1 MNSAGCRARGVP
13 NYMGLGPTEQHLA
26 RFPSTRIPN
35 EAQVSTPPVQGNPQP
50 GIQPRGIFSL
60 EAEMS
65 VLLTSCD
72 LSQALFLLKR
82 TNPGSGETEA

>member
-1 MNSAGCRARGVP
+1 MKLRS
-13 NYMGLGPTEQHLA
+13 
-26 RFPSTRIPN
+26 
-35 EAQVSTPPVQGNPQP
+35 
-50 GIQPRGIFSL
+50 QPRQYRETRNLESNHDAKCGIFSL